1 MSCKCIKC
9 GMVTTCGE
17 KYCEYCMID
26 ECMKTDTSKNIAS
39 GGRFYGEELGKGD
52 NEQSSC

>member
-1 MSCKCIKC
+1 MACRCIKC